1 MKENNEKIL
10 RTLYQAGTRKI
21 RPDELRHLKFDING
35 LYTSQSVA
43 FGIIT
48 YYFWKD
54 LKYGEYFLDKV
65 EKTGQT
71 ENDNPTYFIKKIEKD
86 DNRPEEK
93 DMNILKDFLF
103 NSEENSYATC
113 KRYLQNNPGTLLQ
126 WFQTNKTE
134 GGDSVGQWVSWTELS
149 LDEID
154 NAQVT

>member
-1 MKENNEKIL
+1 MMENNEKIL

-35 LYTSQSVA
+35 LYTCQSVA

-103 NSEENSYATC
+103 NSEEKSYTTC

-154 NAQVT
+154 KAQMT

>member
-103 NSEENSYATC
+103 NSEEKSYATC

>member
-1 MKENNEKIL
+1 MMENNEKIL
-10 RTLYQAGTRKI
+10 RKLYQAGTRKI
-21 RPDELRHLKFDING
+21 RPDELRPLKFDING

-54 LKYGEYFLDKV
+54 VKYGEYLLDKV
-65 EKTGQT
+65 EETGQT

-113 KRYLQNNPGTLLQ
+113 KRYLQNNPGTLLNGSK
-126 WFQTNKTE
+126 QTRQRGVT
-134 GGDSVGQWVSWTELS
+134 VWVSGSHGLS
-149 LDEID
+149 L
-154 NAQVT
+154 VLTK

>member
-1 MKENNEKIL
+1 MMENNEKIL
-10 RTLYQAGTRKI
+10 RKLYQAGTRKI
-21 RPDELRHLKFDING
+21 RPDELRPLKFDINE

-54 LKYGEYFLDKV
+54 VKYGEYLLDKV
-65 EKTGQT
+65 EETGQT

-86 DNRPEEK
+86 DNRPEVK

-103 NSEENSYATC
+103 NSEEKSYTTC

-154 NAQVT
+154 NAQVP